1 MSLLK
6 NSTEFKVKV
15 SSTLNKDSKSFG
27 KQYLTDGSDE
37 TCWNS
42 DQGTSQWII
51 IELPQP
57 SSISHL
63 HLMFQGG
70 FTSSEVQVFAAP
82 TGTLPSSSSEWI
94 DVGSVYPEDSNKEQA
109 LALGE
114 AGVGIKAQSVK
125 IVFSKPGDTYGRIVL
140 YKVDLVGTIVHIVG
154 LVAIIIQQ
162 SFLYDFETLPFAEH
176 FVSAYT
182 ITQLF
187 IFGFTFQIRSLI
199 PKAGAKE
206 KPLVYAVHKTRVET
220 NIEDYDQK
228 ESDDLLSA
236 ARIYFVVAT
245 LAHFQFKFL
254 SGFSMLVLGILRC
267 TTIATHPL
275 FRIYILGAEATGDL
289 ERPWAPDEYLLK
301 GDAATVKKV
310 EETEGEKKE
319 EKKAVAAEKETEVG
333 AKKSRARKG
342 KNKEWAD
349 Y

>member
-1 MSLLK
+1 MTFL
-6 NSTEFKVKV
+6 
-15 SSTLNKDSKSFG
+15 
-27 KQYLTDGSDE
+27 DG
-37 TCWNS
+37 N
-42 DQGTSQWII
+42 
-51 IELPQP
+51 
-57 SSISHL
+57 
-63 HLMFQGG
+63 
-70 FTSSEVQVFAAP
+70 
-82 TGTLPSSSSEWI
+82 
-94 DVGSVYPEDSNKEQA
+94 
-109 LALGE
+109 
-114 AGVGIKAQSVK
+114 IK
-125 IVFSKPGDTYGRIVL
+125 L
-140 YKVDLVGTIVHIVG
+140 IVHIVG

-254 SGFSMLVLGILRC
+254 SDFLCL
-267 TTIATHPL
+267 
-275 FRIYILGAEATGDL
+275 IYILGAEATGDL

-310 EETEGEKKE
+310 EEKE
-319 EKKAVAAEKETEVG
+319 EKETVAIEKEVEKEEAGT
-333 AKKSRARKG
+333 KKTRARKG
-342 KNKEWAD
+342 KKE
-349 Y
+349 